1 MPKVE
6 KCVKCGLE
14 VIQRARVADY
24 SERGEQHLKVR
35 VDADPAAIMFKQATR
50 SEVRAYICGSCGF
63 IELYAEKPEELYRAS
78 QAAMAKSS
86 RLDIG

>member
-6 KCVKCGLE
+6 KCAKCGLE
-14 VIQRARVADY
+14 VIQRAMVVDY
-24 SERGEQHLKVR
+24 SKRGEQHLNVR
-35 VDADPAAIMFKQATR
+35 VDADPEAIMFKQAAR
-50 SEVRAYICGSCGF
+50 SEVRAYICGSCGY

-78 QAAMAKSS
+78 QSAVAKSS